1 MDIGM
6 ISRRYAE
13 ALLMYAQ
20 KRGKDKDVY
29 YEARMVSR
37 VYREYPALRRVMSNL
52 MLTPTKKVE
61 IINACT
67 PEELS
72 DEMGHFLR
80 LLIREKRE
88 EFLQEICLSYEK
100 LFREAN
106 NWHDVHVITAIPLEE
121 ETEQKLKRRLEK
133 YINGTVN
140 LYTKVNPALIG
151 GYAVL
156 WDTYRMD
163 ASVAS
168 RLKRIEKRLIDTT
181 NN

>member
-1 MDIGM
+1 MDRGM

-13 ALLMYAQ
+13 ALLMYAK
-20 KRGKDKDVY
+20 KRGKDQDVY
-29 YEARMVSR
+29 HEVRMVNR
-37 VYREYPALRRVMSNL
+37 VYREYPTLRRVMSNL
-52 MLTPTKKVE
+52 MLTSARKVE

-72 DEMGHFLR
+72 DEMANFLR

-100 LFREAN
+100 QFREDN
-106 NWHDVHVITAIPLEE
+106 NWHDVQVITATPLAKETQQKIKKKLEE
-121 ETEQKLKRRLEK
+121 F
-133 YINGTVN
+133 INGTVS
-140 LYTKVNPALIG
+140 LYTKVNPSLIG
-151 GYAVL
+151 GYMVL

-168 RLKRIEKRLIDTT
+168 RLKRVEKILTDTM